1 MSNRVEACEQYNAAL
16 KQGKKYYAACVSKG
30 QFPYPKVL
38 DELLEKAPSTD
49 TVNVGLVDI
58 PTERIIGTWTEGRKA
73 AFAGNFMPLL
83 EMDTEFGNKWIS
95 LCEAHLGE
103 QGITDPITCF
113 EYMGYFYVKE
123 GHKRVS
129 VLKSYDAPSISGLVT
144 RVMPAPSDTAEY
156 KLYMEFLKFYKA
168 SKLYLVTFSQ
178 PGSYARLQAALGFA
192 PDQEW
197 TEDARRSF
205 SVDYRRFAAVFDR
218 LNIEKLPLTPGDAL
232 LEYLQVHPYAE
243 MRSQTEEEIRQGLTA
258 LWPDLRLTVRD
269 DPISVSAE
277 PEEKEKSLL
286 GRILGGPKLHAA
298 FIYDFD
304 PKTSAWASAHEQGQ
318 KYLEEKLGAQI
329 SVSAYLCGDSPD
341 ETMEQAVKEGANVI
355 FATTPT
361 LIDACRRLA
370 GRHKNLAVFNCSL
383 SMPYTGVRSYYCR
396 VYEGKFIAGAIAGA
410 MAEDGRIGYIANYP
424 IMGVTAAVNA
434 FALGARLTNPR
445 AKISL
450 KWSCVPGNPVQ
461 EFMEEGVSVISN
473 RDDDG
478 AKPFLAWQLG
488 IYQVKPGGALVPL
501 ASTRWNWGQ
510 YYQKTVQSLLTGGI
524 DALRSGSHAV
534 NDWWGLSTGVVDVD
548 LDDQLP
554 VGVRQLARILKNG
567 IIKEEINPFLC
578 PIRDQQG
585 KEISDGEKLFTPE
598 ELMGMDWL
606 CDNVEGVIPGFEELL
621 PQSQNLVRLLGLY
634 RDSIPPK
641 TEETVL

>member
-144 RVMPAPSDTAEY
+144 RVMPAPADTAEY
-156 KLYMEFLKFYKA
+156 KLYMEFLKFYKV